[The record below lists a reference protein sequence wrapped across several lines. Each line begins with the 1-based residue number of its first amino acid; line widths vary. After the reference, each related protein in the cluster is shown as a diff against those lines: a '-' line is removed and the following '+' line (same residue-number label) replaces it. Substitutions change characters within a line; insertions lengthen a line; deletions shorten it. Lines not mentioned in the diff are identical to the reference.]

1 MKGPRL
7 FFCAV
12 LLALGAVIAASLG
25 FGEDGPADTKQE
37 FERITRE
44 MKEKKKEIK
53 RAQSR
58 EHSVLSALER
68 IDRDILAGSTDLAN
82 QRRRLAEAET
92 AEREIET
99 SSERLGRELAEMKR
113 VYAMRLRALYR
124 MSRSGTAVIDPSDGL
139 DGVIKQVRYLRCIA
153 ERDRTIIKDYGNTL
167 IRMRMQ
173 RTGLAQKKEE
183 LLRRRRAVEAQKTEL
198 EAKRRQKSA
207 ILTSVRQQ
215 KGLQEQ
221 TLRELEEASASLWA
235 MIGTDER
242 ERRSASARKP
252 AAGPHEEG
260 PAGARGRL
268 PWPVEGPLLTRFG
281 MQRHPQFGTMVFRRG
296 IEIEV
301 REGETVR
308 AVENGEVAYADWYR
322 GYGKLVIL
330 DHGGGFYTLYGNL
343 SKLDLKKGDR
353 VSRGQAI
360 GLAGETGSL
369 RGAKLYFEIRRKG
382 EAEDP
387 LLWLAKR

>member
-1 MKGPRL
+1 MKGTPL
-7 FFCAV
+7 FLCAA
-12 LLALGAVIAASLG
+12 LLALGAVIAASPG
-25 FGEDGPADTKQE
+25 FGEGGPAETKQE
-37 FERITRE
+37 FERIKRE

-58 EHSVLSALER
+58 EHSVLSALEK
-68 IDRDILAGSTDLAN
+68 IDRDILAGSTEFAN
-82 QRRRLAEAET
+82 QRKRLAEAET

-99 SSERLGRELAEMKR
+99 SSEKLGRELAEMKR

-124 MSRSGTAVIDPSDGL
+124 MSRSGTAVIDPSDGF
-139 DGVIKQVRYLRCIA
+139 DGVIKQVKYLRCIA
-153 ERDRTIIKDYGNTL
+153 ERDRTIIRDYGNAL
-167 IRMRMQ
+167 MRMRMQ
-173 RTGLAQKKEE
+173 RADLAQKKEE
-183 LLRRRRAVEAQKTEL
+183 ILRRRRDVEAQKTEL

-207 ILTSVRQQ
+207 ILSAVRQQ

-242 ERRSASARKP
+242 ERRSVAPRKP
-252 AAGPHEEG
+252 ASGPHEEG
-260 PAGARGRL
+260 ATGPRGRM
-268 PWPVEGPLLTRFG
+268 PWPAEGPLLTRFG

-308 AVENGEVAYADWYR
+308 AVEDGQVAYADWYR

-330 DHGGGFYTLYGNL
+330 DHGDGLYTLYGNL
-343 SKLDLKKGDR
+343 SKLDLKKGER

-369 RGAKLYFEIRRKG
+369 KGAKLYFEIRRKG

-387 LLWLAKR
+387 LLWLAKK